1 VRLECELSD
10 PAKFALP
17 CIDLNQSIY
26 GKVAMFA
33 VKATAVRFGLLRRR
47 DFQMCH
53 RVFSDRLD
61 GGAEGCLLCAL
72 RSLSICGALD
82 EKELR
87 ELTRLSQR
95 VRLNSRSPLFSEGDR
110 ADSVFN
116 VSEGTIRL
124 SKLLPDGRCQ
134 IVGFALPGDFIG
146 IAPNGCYGFSAD
158 AIEPVKVCRLLKE
171 PFARFV
177 ENKPRMLQ
185 RMNDFARQELV
196 LAQGH
201 MVSLGRRSAKEKV
214 AAFLIGWRNRL
225 LRIGRATK
233 TIYLPMSRQDIADYL
248 GLTVET
254 VSRTLT
260 RLERDGV
267 IAIVPGGVRLMDIG
281 QAETLAAA

>member
-1 VRLECELSD
+1 
-10 PAKFALP
+10 
-17 CIDLNQSIY
+17 
-26 GKVAMFA
+26 
-33 VKATAVRFGLLRRR
+33 
-47 DFQMCH
+47 MCH
-53 RVFSDRLD
+53 RVFPNRLD
-61 GGAEGCLLCAL
+61 GDTEGCLVCAL

-82 EKELR
+82 EKELQD
-87 ELTRLSQR
+87 LTRLSQH
-95 VRLNSRSPLFSEGDR
+95 VRLASRAPLFSEGDH
-110 ADSVFN
+110 ADSVYN
-116 VSEGTIRL
+116 VSEGTIRF
-124 SKLLPDGRCQ
+124 SKLLPDGRRQ

-146 IAPNGCYGFSAD
+146 TAPNGCYDFSAD

-177 ENKPRMLQ
+177 GSKPRMLQ
-185 RMNDFARQELV
+185 RMNDFACQELV

-260 RLERDGV
+260 KLERDGV
-267 IAIVPGGVRLMDIG
+267 IVIVPGGVRLMDARR
-281 QAETLAAA
+281 AETLAAA